1 MDKAEFD
8 FTCSMASRS
17 LMKYLISNLA
27 LTYQGLSGLV
37 LFGGCLFEIGF
48 LPIAL
53 DIPELIL

>member
-8 FTCSMASRS
+8 FTCNMASRS
-17 LMKYLISNLA
+17 LMMYLISNLA
-27 LTYQGLSGLV
+27 ITYQGLSGFV

-53 DIPELIL
+53 AIPELIL